1 MGVMANKMYSRV
13 ESLEKFIDEFG
24 AYLKGYNIGDDG
36 YDELQEIIEKF
47 DELMWE
53 HVDKPQ

>member
-1 MGVMANKMYSRV
+1 MDRV
-13 ESLEKFIDEFG
+13 QSLEKFIAEFG
-24 AYLKGYNIGDDG
+24 AYLKGYNCSSDG
-36 YDELQEIIEKF
+36 YDEIQEIIEKF